1 MAGEP
6 SRRKLSGANGQA
18 CGTGYQGSFHD
29 EAGTPLVNK
38 TKFPS
43 LKDLVTYGHSK

>member
-1 MAGEP
+1 M
-6 SRRKLSGANGQA
+6 NGQA

-29 EAGTPLVNK
+29 EAGTPLVNE